1 MYRIGH
7 RGACGYEPENTIQ
20 SFNKAL
26 DLGVDMIEFDA
37 HVCKSGEVV
46 IIHDDTVDR
55 TTGGHGHVAD
65 MTFEQL
71 SRLDAGRGERIPTLE
86 QALEAIV
93 GRAAVN
99 VELKGEGTAKA
110 VADVIR
116 RYVAERHW
124 KYEQFLVSSFDHYK
138 VQEFKQLLPEVP
150 AGALL
155 AGVPIGMAEFATK
168 AGAQAVCQWVEFV
181 NEAFV
186 DDVHQR
192 GMKLYVWTVND
203 REDIGRMKSLGVD
216 GIFSDFPDRI

>member
-20 SFNKAL
+20 GINRGL
-26 DLGVDMIEFDA
+26 DLGVDMIEVDA

-46 IIHDDTVDR
+46 LIHDDTVDR
-55 TTGGHGHVAD
+55 TTGAHGHVAD

-71 SRLDAGRGERIPTLE
+71 SHLDAGKGERIPTLE

-99 VELKGEGTAKA
+99 VELKGVGAGPA
-110 VADVIR
+110 VAEVIK

-124 KYEQFLVSSFDHYK
+124 KYEQFMISAFNHYHI
-138 VQEFKQLLPEVP
+138 QEFKKLLPEV
-150 AGALL
+150 AVGALL
-155 AGVPIGMAEFATK
+155 AGVPIGLAEFATQV
-168 AGAQAVCQWVEFV
+168 GAQAVCQWVEFV
-181 NEAFV
+181 NEQFV
-186 DDVHQR
+186 DDVHKR
-192 GMKLYVWTVND
+192 GMKMYVWTVND
-203 REDIGRMKSLGVD
+203 REDIGRMKTLGVD